1 MPCMKIQISQSTHVN
16 RYFRIY
22 VNTSI
27 NSLGSL
33 EIPNN
38 HDYDENNQRSEKNS
52 LTMLGEKILLDF
64 LSA

>member
-1 MPCMKIQISQSTHVN
+1 MKIQISQSTRIN

-27 NSLGSL
+27 TSLDFL

-38 HDYDENNQRSEKNS
+38 YDYDESNQRSEKNS